1 MAKIMIV
8 EDLSIMQ
15 EILKEVLALNGH
27 SVIFQAINGQEAID
41 YYSNEENVRPD
52 LVLMDHRMPGKDGI
66 STMQEIFEID
76 DATNIVFVSADPS
89 ARKKALE
96 MGAVYYLIKPISVK
110 TFLEVVEKFT
120 Q

>member
-1 MAKIMIV
+1 MVKIMIV
-8 EDLSIMQ
+8 EDLLIMQ

-27 SVIFQAINGQEAID
+27 SVIFQAFNGQEAVD
-41 YYSNEENVRPD
+41 YFTNEKNERPD

-66 STMQEIFEID
+66 TTMQEIFEIN

-89 ARKKALE
+89 ARRKALE
-96 MGAVYYLIKPISVK
+96 LGAVYYIIKPISVK